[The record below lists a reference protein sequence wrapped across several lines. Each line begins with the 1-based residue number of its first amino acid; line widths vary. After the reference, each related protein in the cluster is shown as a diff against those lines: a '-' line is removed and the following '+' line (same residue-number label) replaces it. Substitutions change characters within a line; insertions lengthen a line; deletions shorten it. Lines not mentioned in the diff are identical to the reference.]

1 MKTLGQ
7 KFSSDP
13 VFIRAFHKWAT
24 IIWFVLAFPICIF
37 LSQSIPF
44 IVFIS
49 VYAVV
54 VSHWAAYQASSAE
67 IEANDD
73 L

>member
-1 MKTLGQ
+1 MKKLGR
-7 KFSSDP
+7 KFGGDP
-13 VFIRAFHKWAT
+13 EFTRAFHKWAT
-24 IIWFVLAFPICIF
+24 IIWFILAFPICIF
-37 LSQSIPF
+37 LANSVPF

-54 VSHWAAYQASSAE
+54 VSHWAAYQASQAE

-73 L
+73 F